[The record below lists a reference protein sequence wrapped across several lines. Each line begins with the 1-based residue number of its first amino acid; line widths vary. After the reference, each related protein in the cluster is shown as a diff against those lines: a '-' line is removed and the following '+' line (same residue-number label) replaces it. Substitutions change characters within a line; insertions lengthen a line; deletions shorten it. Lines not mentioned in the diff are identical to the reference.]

1 MGYFISEEPIPS
13 LVFKGLS
20 GKYLGICNY
29 IHLPLLY
36 SQLSRLDAFPGKLKV
51 TLILEVL

>member
-1 MGYFISEEPIPS
+1 MGHFISEGPIPS
-13 LVFKGLS
+13 LVFTGLS

-29 IHLPLLY
+29 FHLPFLF